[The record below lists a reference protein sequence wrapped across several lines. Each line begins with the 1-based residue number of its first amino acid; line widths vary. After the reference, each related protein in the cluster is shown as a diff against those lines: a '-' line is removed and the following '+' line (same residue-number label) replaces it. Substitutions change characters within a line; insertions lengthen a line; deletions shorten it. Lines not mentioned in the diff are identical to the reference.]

1 MIFINGA
8 LGLLPVLAFLGI
20 LIFLDSYK
28 LVKLKYVI
36 RALVAGALAAL
47 ASLLVNYVLIEWTNL
62 SLSIITRYAAPLVEE
77 GFKIVYVL
85 ILIRSHKAGFLV
97 DAAILGFGIGAGF
110 AVVENIYYL
119 ENLDDSN
126 ILLWTVR
133 GFGTAAMHGGTTAI
147 AAIISKFL
155 AEKYL
160 DARWFFFPGLLMAA
174 IIHSAY
180 NHFLLPPLIATA
192 MLLIVQPLL
201 IILFFGQSEKA
212 TELWLGTGLDTDL
225 ETFEA
230 ITHGKVLET
239 KVGKYLESL
248 NDYFPYD
255 VVADLFEYLK
265 IHLELSMQA
274 KGIMLARKLGVIT
287 EPDENTKS
295 MFQEL
300 KTLDTRIGPTA
311 KLAIKPFLRRSSR
324 ELWEIHMLSG

>member
-1 MIFINGA
+1 MIFVNGA
-8 LGLLPVLAFLGI
+8 LGLLPVLTFLGI

-28 LVKLKYVI
+28 LVKLKFVI
-36 RALVAGALAAL
+36 RALMAGALAAL

-62 SLSIITRYAAPLVEE
+62 SLPIISRYAAPLVEE
-77 GFKIVYVL
+77 GFKIIYIL

-97 DAAILGFGIGAGF
+97 DAAILGFGVGAGF

-155 AEKYL
+155 ADKHFE
-160 DARWFFFPGLLMAA
+160 ARWFFFPGLLMATV
-174 IIHSAY
+174 IHSVY
-180 NHFLLPPLIATA
+180 NHFLLPPLIATVV
-192 MLLIVQPLL
+192 LLIVQPLL
-201 IILFFGQSEKA
+201 IILFFEQSEKA
-212 TELWLGTGLDTDL
+212 TELWLGTGLNTDL
-225 ETFEA
+225 ETYEA
-230 ITHGKVLET
+230 ITHGKILHT

-248 NDYFPYD
+248 NDHFPYN

-274 KGIMLARKLGVIT
+274 KGIMLAQKLGVT
-287 EPDENTKS
+287 TQPDEQTKS
-295 MFQEL
+295 MFGEL
-300 KTLDTRIGPTA
+300 KILDERIGPTA
-311 KLAIKPFLRRSSR
+311 KLAIQPFLRRSNR
-324 ELWEIHMLSG
+324 ELWEIHMLTQ